1 MKKLIALSLLLVA
14 LGSMAFA
21 DTATVLPAM
30 VGRVRL
36 VPAFMLTP
44 GIWDDK
50 GKKDSFDNTQ
60 QVFNLGLA
68 LEFGIIDW
76 ITAAVL
82 WAPGWTPWS
91 SNVMG
96 QKDVTVNGVADMMIG
111 AKFLILGEK
120 APIENDMFRF
130 AVTAGVL
137 VPLPGPDVSKEYTKS
152 KPNMPIDKHVFGI
165 GAWLDFD
172 WLINE
177 SFTLN
182 FHNDTRIYPIKQDL
196 KNSMDYAIY
205 GTAIATA
212 MLDPDAPNK
221 VKINHKYSMDFEL
234 EGSYSMPLADGII
247 LNAGLPVAYSFT
259 PGKDYSGGG
268 FSMSGKSGYVFS
280 VKPNVGVFLT
290 NTPLPMEF
298 VLQYGLPL
306 VGKNAAISH
315 VISLQFKTYFALPG
329 ADI

>member
-1 MKKLIALSLLLVA
+1 MMKKLIALSLLLAA

-21 DTATVLPAM
+21 DTASVLPAM

-44 GIWDDK
+44 GAWDDK
-50 GKKDSFDNTQ
+50 GKKESYDDTQ

-68 LEFGIIDW
+68 LEFGITDW
-76 ITAAVL
+76 INAAIL

-91 SNVMG
+91 SHAG
-96 QKDVTVNGVADMMIG
+96 GSKDATSNGMADIMLG

-137 VPLPGPDVSKEYTKS
+137 VPLPGPDVSKEVGKS

-196 KNSMDYAIY
+196 KNSTDYAGLALLIIT
-205 GTAIATA
+205 GGG
-212 MLDPDAPNK
+212 DPGK
-221 VKINHKYSMDFEL
+221 WKINHKYSMDFEL

-259 PGKDYSGGG
+259 PGKEYSGQGA
-268 FSMSGKSGYVFS
+268 SMSGKSGYVFS

-306 VGKNAAISH
+306 MGKNAGISH